1 MPGSILLPT
10 ISGLNGTAFTCIH
23 VNDRGYTICF
33 ISDGRVQQ
41 VTMANADDNLVV
53 RALIAH
59 FGKIQ
64 ILSRTPL
71 DANTLEPLQL
81 KRGEWIEWAHSHV
94 SVKLEI
100 IRG

>member
-1 MPGSILLPT
+1 
-10 ISGLNGTAFTCIH
+10 
-23 VNDRGYTICF
+23 
-33 ISDGRVQQ
+33 
-41 VTMANADDNLVV
+41 MANADDNLVV

-94 SVKLEI
+94 SVKLDI